1 MLLQKSKPDTA
12 LELYK
17 KYGAPA
23 IPQNYNIYQK
33 IALETL
39 RLDSL
44 ESNSKYKQW
53 SNLRDV
59 LHNLTQNIL
68 KSQDKDSNEHKL
80 FEKLLLIAHYN
91 AMRSACS
98 SNDQLLLIAT
108 KLSISLLRHCDIIP
122 ADKAFYEAGIMC
134 QVSKNKPF
142 VSLFYFKY
150 VSCFIE
156 SKMG

>member
-1 MLLQKSKPDTA
+1 MLLQKGKSDVA
-12 LELYK
+12 LEFYK

-33 IALETL
+33 LALDTL

-44 ESNSKYKQW
+44 ESTSNYKQW

-59 LHNLTQNIL
+59 LYSLSQNISKL
-68 KSQDKDSNEHKL
+68 QDKESNEHKL

-98 SNDQLLLIAT
+98 ENDQLIFIAT

-122 ADKAFYEAGIMC
+122 ADKAFYEAGTMC
-134 QVSKNKPF
+134 QV
-142 VSLFYFKY
+142 
-150 VSCFIE
+150 I
-156 SKMG
+156 